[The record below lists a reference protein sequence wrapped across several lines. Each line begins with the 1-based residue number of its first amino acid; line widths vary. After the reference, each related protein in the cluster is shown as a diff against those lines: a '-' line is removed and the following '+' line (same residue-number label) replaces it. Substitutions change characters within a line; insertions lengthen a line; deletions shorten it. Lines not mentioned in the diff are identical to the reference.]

1 MKWAKKDV
9 WGNEKIWYSGE
20 VLEKI
25 KEFVHEVIKKRPHSD
40 NTIFENILKI
50 IEETNL

>member
-1 MKWAKKDV
+1 MKWVKKDV

-25 KEFVHEVIKKRPHSD
+25 KELVQEVIKKRPHSD
-40 NTIFENILKI
+40 NSIFIQILDI
-50 IEETNL
+50 IEKAG